1 MKGSLSFNKACLF
14 GAFAVTFVSFLTS
27 VVFYDSPSDASI
39 FRYVGWRI
47 AEGGNPFLE
56 AWDHKGPIIF
66 YLNALGFALFQHTIG
81 VAFVYLCL
89 WWGTLI
95 LGYKTLSVYISP
107 RASAVAML
115 LFSLLASWGVLG
127 GTFQNNVGIVAVFIT
142 LLTLYLQTFTKGL
155 WRAFWVGLGV
165 GALVFVKPNMLAI
178 GPTIVFSFWLRDAFR
193 EGRWMPFVSA
203 CLLSFVGFVLTLA
216 GVSLLFFWQGNLA
229 LMWDETLVFNLLEY
243 HQDVTLGDYWWD
255 FLFVR
260 YKETACKLAGS
271 IALFP
276 LTFMGIRYL
285 WKQRKGRLLK
295 DFPEQQ
301 YPTGQVLLFL
311 GVWAFF
317 EVLIAFACKVYYDH
331 YIINAYVPLCAFA
344 GVFIASL
351 RYEKTRF
358 KTLIAVGAC
367 FLCCL
372 LAVYR
377 LTWKNALAWRTNE
390 DRHALYTWLNEK
402 TEGKKTIAVWG
413 MQATAEVLT
422 KCQLRTQQQYFCQ
435 LGHHPYA
442 NATRQKQMEDEFLRA
457 LQNEA
462 ITLFLTEGQRPRLEV
477 IFAHR
482 PDILAE
488 LDTWDC
494 VYHSTANGTLTI
506 YEKYRF

>member
-1 MKGSLSFNKACLF
+1 MKGSFALDKACLL
-14 GAFAVTFVSFLTS
+14 GAFGITFVSFLTS
-27 VVFYDSPSDASI
+27 VVFYEGPSDASI

-47 AEGGNPFLE
+47 ADGGNPFLE
-56 AWDHKGPIIF
+56 AWDHKGPIVF
-66 YLNALGFALFQHTIG
+66 YLNALGFALFKHTIG

-89 WWGTLI
+89 WWGALS
-95 LGYKTLSVYISP
+95 LGYKTLSAYISP
-107 RASAVAML
+107 RASAVAMF
-115 LFSLLASWGVLG
+115 LFAMLASWGVSG

-142 LLTLYLQTFTKGL
+142 LLTLYLHTHTRSL

-165 GALVFVKPNMLAI
+165 GALVFVKPNLLAI
-178 GPTIVFSFWLRDAFR
+178 GPAIAVSFWMRDAFR
-193 EGRWMPFVSA
+193 EGRWGPFVYA
-203 CLLSFVGFVLTLA
+203 CLIALAGFTLTLA
-216 GVSLLFFWQGNLA
+216 GVSLLFFVQGNLA

-243 HQDVTLGDYWWD
+243 HQDVTLGAYWWD

-260 YKETACKLAGS
+260 YKETFCKLAGS
-271 IALFP
+271 VALCPMFV
-276 LTFMGIRYL
+276 MGMRFL
-285 WKQRKGRLLK
+285 WKRRNGALWDDCPAQR
-295 DFPEQQ
+295 

-311 GVWAFF
+311 GTWALL

-344 GVFIASL
+344 GVFIVSVL
-351 RYEKTRF
+351 HEKHRF
-358 KTLIAVGAC
+358 KCFIAVGAC
-367 FLCCL
+367 FLCML
-372 LAVYR
+372 LGVYR

-402 TEGKKTIAVWG
+402 TAGAKTVAIWG

-435 LGHHPYA
+435 LGHYPYA

-457 LQNEA
+457 LQNES

-482 PDILAE
+482 PDILAA

-494 VYHSTANGTLTI
+494 IYHSTANGTLTI
-506 YEKYRF
+506 YEKYR